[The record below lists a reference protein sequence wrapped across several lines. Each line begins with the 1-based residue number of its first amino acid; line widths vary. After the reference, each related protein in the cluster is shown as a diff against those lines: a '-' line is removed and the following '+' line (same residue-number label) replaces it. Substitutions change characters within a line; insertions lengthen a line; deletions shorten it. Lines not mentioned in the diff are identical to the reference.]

1 MQYYALVG
9 DLRQSRQSPDRNALQ
24 ELLLDT
30 LRELNGRYEQHM
42 AAFLMVNAGDA
53 FQGLFFS
60 SAPILEICDCIRYAL
75 SSKSGIR
82 MGLGYG
88 AIETAIDRKD
98 SILADGPAFWNAR
111 NALQQVKK
119 EDYYGTRTMAI
130 SLGGNRYEYLQTLV
144 TQVLVLQDLVASKW
158 KNTQLELARHYLT
171 SHGYQRVSQAQVAK
185 EMNLSAQ
192 QVNNTVQAM
201 GWFAFLDTR
210 KETEQVMQ
218 RILGGIES

>member
-1 MQYYALVG
+1 M
-9 DLRQSRQSPDRNALQ
+9 
-24 ELLLDT
+24 
-30 LRELNGRYEQHM
+30 
-42 AAFLMVNAGDA
+42 
-53 FQGLFFS
+53 
-60 SAPILEICDCIRYAL
+60 
-75 SSKSGIR
+75 
-82 MGLGYG
+82 
-88 AIETAIDRKD
+88 
-98 SILADGPAFWNAR
+98 
-111 NALQQVKK
+111 KK

>member
-9 DLRQSRQSPDRNALQ
+9 DLRQSRQSPDRKALQ

-88 AIETAIDRKD
+88 AIETAIDRKH

-130 SLGGNRYEYLQTLV
+130 SLGGNRHEYLQTLV

-210 KETEQVMQ
+210 KETELVMQ